1 MAAGRVLERRR
12 GRHRAG
18 IAFLALIA
26 VLLGG
31 CAGGNPLQTAIA
43 MSGRLAEDGFR
54 DTNVNLNST
63 NGRDIV
69 VVSASGH
76 DSLSGGP
83 AFIRAGE
90 LVWTQLPLR
99 FDEMRIEIGND
110 ATEASRQQL
119 ETSFGPRDPAMDEQT
134 IGGAIGGAFATI
146 GIIALV
152 VILVVITAAVLL
164 TLWLVRRSGRRRAA
178 APPWP
183 PGPPYGGPPP
193 WQPGPPPG
201 YGPPP
206 AGPAG
211 PPPR

>member
-1 MAAGRVLERRR
+1 MTAGRVLERRR
-12 GRHRAG
+12 RPHRAG

-31 CAGGNPLQTAIA
+31 CAGGNPLQTAIE

-76 DSLSGGP
+76 DSLSGEP

-99 FDEMRIEIGND
+99 FDEIRIEIGND
-110 ATEASRQQL
+110 ATKASRQQL
-119 ETSFGPRDPAMDEQT
+119 ETSFGPRDPALDEQT

-146 GIIALV
+146 GIIVLAV
-152 VILVVITAAVLL
+152 TLVVITAVVLL
-164 TLWLVRRSGRRRAA
+164 TLWLVRRSRRRRP
-178 APPWP
+178 APPWS
-183 PGPPYGGPPP
+183 PGPPHGGPPP

>member
-1 MAAGRVLERRR
+1 MAAGRLLERRR
-12 GRHRAG
+12 GPRRAG
-18 IAFLALIA
+18 IAFLALIT
-26 VLLGG
+26 VLVGG
-31 CAGGNPLQTAIA
+31 CAGGNPLQTAID
-43 MSGRLAEDGFR
+43 MSGRLAEDGFC
-54 DTNVNLNST
+54 DTTVNLNST

-76 DSLSGGP
+76 DSLSGEP
-83 AFIRAGE
+83 AFIKAGE

-99 FDEMRIEIGND
+99 FDEIRIEIGND
-110 ATEASRQQL
+110 ATKASRQQL
-119 ETSFGPRDPAMDEQT
+119 ETSFGPRDPALDEQT

-146 GIIALV
+146 GIIALAV
-152 VILVVITAAVLL
+152 TLVVIMVAALL
-164 TLWLVRRSGRRRAA
+164 TLWLVRRSRRRRAA

-183 PGPPYGGPPP
+183 PGPPHGGPPP

-206 AGPAG
+206 ADPAG